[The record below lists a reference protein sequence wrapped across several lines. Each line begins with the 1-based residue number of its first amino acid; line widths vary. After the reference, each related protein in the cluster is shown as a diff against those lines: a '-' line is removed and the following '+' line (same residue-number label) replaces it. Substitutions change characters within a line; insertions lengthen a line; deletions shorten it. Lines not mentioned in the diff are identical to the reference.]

1 MKLTWYGHSCFLLET
16 EQGSVVFDPYEPG
29 YVPGL
34 KLPELEADLCLCSH
48 GHGDHNY
55 TAAVKLSGR
64 QTGLKIFEFP
74 CFHDDKQGLLRGKNL
89 MHLVE
94 AEGRKILHMGDL
106 GHMPGPELIE
116 QLGHIDLMM
125 VPVGGYYTIDAA
137 QAAAV
142 VRTIKPGLAIPM
154 HYKGKGFGF
163 EVLSTVEE
171 FTERMDRV
179 KILDTNTL
187 EPQWN
192 ECPVTVVLKCPV
204 G

>member
-74 CFHDDKQGLLRGKNL
+74 CFHDDKQGRLRGKNL

-116 QLGHIDLMM
+116 QLGHVDLMM

-142 VRTIKPGLAIPM
+142 VRTIKPGMAIPM

-192 ECPVTVVLKCPV
+192 ECPVTVMLKCPV

>member
-74 CFHDDKQGLLRGKNL
+74 CFHDDKQGQLRGKNL

-116 QLGHIDLMM
+116 QLGHVDLMM

-142 VRTIKPGLAIPM
+142 VRTIKPGMAIPM
-154 HYKGKGFGF
+154 HYKGEGFGF

-192 ECPVTVVLKCPV
+192 ECPVTVVLKCPL

>member
-74 CFHDDKQGLLRGKNL
+74 CFHDDKQGQLRGKNL

-116 QLGHIDLMM
+116 QLGHVDLMM

-142 VRTIKPGLAIPM
+142 VRTIKPGMAIPM
-154 HYKGKGFGF
+154 HYKGEGFGF

>member
-74 CFHDDKQGLLRGKNL
+74 CFHDDKQGQLRGKNL

-116 QLGHIDLMM
+116 QLGHVDLMM

-142 VRTIKPGLAIPM
+142 VRTIKPGMAIPM

>member
-116 QLGHIDLMM
+116 QLGHVDLMM

-142 VRTIKPGLAIPM
+142 VRTIKPGMAIPM

>member
-1 MKLTWYGHSCFLLET
+1 
-16 EQGSVVFDPYEPG
+16 
-29 YVPGL
+29 
-34 KLPELEADLCLCSH
+34 
-48 GHGDHNY
+48 
-55 TAAVKLSGR
+55 
-64 QTGLKIFEFP
+64 
-74 CFHDDKQGLLRGKNL
+74 

-116 QLGHIDLMM
+116 QLGHVDLMM

-142 VRTIKPGLAIPM
+142 VRTIKPGMAIPM
-154 HYKGKGFGF
+154 HYKGEGFGF